1 MSSFSFNNSIYQSE
15 FPSIIKLPDTLL
27 PLRKETEVLKRII
40 NQSAHFQTSQKLLNE
55 ACFVKLSVLG
65 IPILQSNNLGVRKR
79 YKIQCCLLVMLE
91 KWKNAVDK
99 GKYFG
104 GSISETLF
112 LTNCYSKITS
122 LSFRFI
128 GTKTY
133 SRLPFKQKIRTKIN
147 SRYSSREEILFG
159 VLQGY
164 IFGTFLFNIFLCD

>member
-1 MSSFSFNNSIYQSE
+1 
-15 FPSIIKLPDTLL
+15 
-27 PLRKETEVLKRII
+27 
-40 NQSAHFQTSQKLLNE
+40 
-55 ACFVKLSVLG
+55 
-65 IPILQSNNLGVRKR
+65 
-79 YKIQCCLLVMLE
+79 MLE

-104 GSISETLF
+104 GSISDLSETLF

-147 SRYSSREEILFG
+147 SRYSSWEEILFG

-164 IFGTFLFNIFLCD
+164 IFGTFLFNIFLCDQYWLMGETDFAGYADDNTLYVSRGSVGDVVKQLEDGSIIFKNRFQTTKLKQIVINVTLSPTNEVV